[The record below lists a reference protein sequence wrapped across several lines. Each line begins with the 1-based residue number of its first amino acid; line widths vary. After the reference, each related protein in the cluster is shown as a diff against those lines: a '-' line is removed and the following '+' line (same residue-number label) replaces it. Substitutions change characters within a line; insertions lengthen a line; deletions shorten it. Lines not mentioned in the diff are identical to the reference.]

1 MSTEPKIDWTK
12 PLQTVR
18 GIEVSGD
25 MDEEAI
31 CAGFSFAN
39 GKHACFTYYAD
50 RNGKLWDDGLPHG
63 DCPYDLV
70 NVPEP
75 EPAPDPF
82 EALRAEVAELR
93 ERLAKI
99 EAEKQAEGVA
109 VPEGV
114 DWSKPLETMSGVA
127 VYFVGNSD
135 RVDREKYP
143 YLVKHSDD
151 GIVRTYMQSGK
162 FINDE
167 EPHGACELD
176 LRNVVST

>member
-1 MSTEPKIDWTK
+1 MSTETKIDWNK

-18 GIEVSGD
+18 GWKVEQDDGH
-25 MDEEAI
+25 
-31 CAGFSFAN
+31 FWKLTFPN
-39 GKHACFTYYAD
+39 GESESWYYEPD
-50 RNGKLWDDGLPHG
+50 DNGKLGNDGLPHG
-63 DCPYDLV
+63 ENPYDLM

-75 EPAPDPF
+75 EPAPDPV

-99 EAEKQAEGVA
+99 EAEKQAEDVA
-109 VPEGV
+109 VPGGV

-167 EPHGACELD
+167 EPHGACEFD